1 MQNAIYLYMPQ
12 HLLIELGHDS
22 SLTLRFRLLDN
33 PITELWLERMSQ
45 RDQWPL
51 DHPDR
56 FYGFGTPAEE
66 TARAIAS
73 IEHCINIINSYEYI
87 IRRKFTFDQNCLNY
101 MHNIFEQYHGLLDQQ
116 NTRFWHGAPVPV
128 REALAT
134 LNLAVHRCEGI
145 LGANPHRFVC
155 TWYGMPK
162 THQLNTTLQR
172 QHGTMRIKFGTVYLN
187 YAEIGKTVE
196 DLAHDNDQYI
206 GDDAFR
212 PFDHYSADFN
222 VAFYNRD
229 HESKLPGMA
238 KYIQEHQEF
247 FLARGIDN
255 VYNTRALPLRF
266 PLAELE
272 ETMSRSVL
280 LDKIGKRQLV
290 TRVTIE

>member
-1 MQNAIYLYMPQ
+1 MPQ

-22 SLTLRFRLLDN
+22 DLTLRFRLLDN
-33 PITELWLERMSQ
+33 PITQLWLERMGQ

-66 TARAIAS
+66 TARAIAL
-73 IEHCINIINSYEYI
+73 IEQCIDTINSYEYI

-128 REALAT
+128 REALAM

-162 THQLNTTLQR
+162 THQLNTALQR

-222 VAFYNRD
+222 VAFYDRD
-229 HESKLPGMA
+229 LESKVPVMA
-238 KYIQEHQEF
+238 KYMKAHQDF
-247 FLARGIDN
+247 FLARGIEN

-272 ETMSRSVL
+272 ETESRSTL
-280 LDKIGKRQLV
+280 LKEIAQRQHV
-290 TRVTIE
+290 NRVTIE

>member
-1 MQNAIYLYMPQ
+1 
-12 HLLIELGHDS
+12 
-22 SLTLRFRLLDN
+22 
-33 PITELWLERMSQ
+33 MSQ
-45 RDQWPL
+45 RDAWPL

-66 TARAIAS
+66 TARAIGM
-73 IEHCINIINSYEYI
+73 IEQCIETINSYEYI

-101 MHNIFEQYHGLLDQQ
+101 MHNIFEQYHGLLDRQ

-128 REALAT
+128 QEALAT
-134 LNLAVHRCEGI
+134 LNIAVHRCEGI

-206 GDDAFR
+206 GDDAFC

-222 VAFYNRD
+222 VAFYDRD
-229 HESKLPGMA
+229 LESKVPGMA
-238 KYIQEHQEF
+238 KYMKEHQQF
-247 FLARGIDN
+247 FLDHGIDT

-266 PLAELE
+266 PLAQLV
-272 ETMSRSVL
+272 ETVSRSAL
-280 LDKIGKRQLV
+280 LAEIAQRQHV
-290 TRVTIE
+290 NRVTIE

>member
-1 MQNAIYLYMPQ
+1 MPQ
-12 HLLIELGHDS
+12 HLLIELGHNSD
-22 SLTLRFRLLDN
+22 LTLRFRLLDN
-33 PITELWLERMSQ
+33 PITKLWLERMSQ

-66 TARAIAS
+66 ATRAATM
-73 IEHCINIINSYEYI
+73 IEQCIDTINSYEHI
-87 IRRKFTFDQNCLNY
+87 VCRTFTFDQNCLNY
-101 MHNIFEQYHGLLDQQ
+101 MHSIFEQYHGLLDHQH
-116 NTRFWHGAPVPV
+116 TPFWKRAPNPV
-128 REALAT
+128 REALAN
-134 LNLAVHRCEGI
+134 LNLAVHRCEGL

-162 THQLNTTLQR
+162 THQLDTTLQR

-196 DLAHDNDQYI
+196 DLTHDNDQYI

-222 VAFYNRD
+222 VAFYDRD
-229 HESKLPGMA
+229 LEAKLPSMT
-238 KYIQEHQEF
+238 KYVQAHQDF
-247 FLARGIDN
+247 FLARSIEN

-272 ETMSRSVL
+272 ETGPRSIL
-280 LDKIGKRQLV
+280 LKEIAQQQHV
-290 TRVTIE
+290 NRVTIE

>member
-1 MQNAIYLYMPQ
+1 MPQ

-22 SLTLRFRLLDN
+22 TLTLQFRLLDT

-45 RDQWPL
+45 RDTWPL

-66 TARAIAS
+66 TARAIAQ
-73 IEHCINIINSYEYI
+73 INQCIATINSYEYI
-87 IRRKFTFDQNCLNY
+87 IRHKFSFDQTCLNY
-101 MHNIFEQYHGLLDQQ
+101 LHNIFEQYHGLLDQQ
-116 NTRFWHGAPVPV
+116 NTKFWHGAPVLV
-128 REALAT
+128 REALAM
-134 LNLAVHRCEGI
+134 LNLAVHRCEGL

-162 THQLNTTLQR
+162 THRLDTTLQR
-172 QHGTMRIKFGTVYLN
+172 QHGVMRIRFGTVYLN

-196 DLAHDNDQYI
+196 DLAHDNDSYI

-229 HESKLPGMA
+229 LEPKVPGMA
-238 KYIQEHQEF
+238 KYMRAHEKF
-247 FLARGIDN
+247 FLDRGIEN

-266 PLAELE
+266 PLAELV
-272 ETMSRSVL
+272 ETQSRNAL
-280 LDKIGKRQLV
+280 IAEIAQRQHIKRV
-290 TRVTIE
+290 YIE

>member
-1 MQNAIYLYMPQ
+1 MPQ

-22 SLTLRFRLLDN
+22 DLTLRFRLLDN
-33 PITELWLERMSQ
+33 PITQLWLERMRQ
-45 RDQWPL
+45 RDAWPL

-66 TARAIAS
+66 TARAITS
-73 IEHCINIINSYEYI
+73 IEQCIDTINSYEYI

-206 GDDAFR
+206 GDDAFK

-222 VAFYNRD
+222 VAFYDRD
-229 HESKLPGMA
+229 LEIKVPNMA
-238 KYIQEHQEF
+238 KYIKEHTQF
-247 FLARGIDN
+247 FLDQGIDT

-266 PLAELE
+266 PLAQLV
-272 ETMSRSVL
+272 ETRSRSAL
-280 LDKIGKRQLV
+280 LAEIAQHQYIK
-290 TRVTIE
+290 RVTIE

>member
-1 MQNAIYLYMPQ
+1 MPQ
-12 HLLIELGHDS
+12 HLLIDLGHDS
-22 SLTLRFRLLDN
+22 DLTLQFRLLDN
-33 PITELWLERMSQ
+33 PITQLWLERMSQ

-66 TARAIAS
+66 TARAITS
-73 IEHCINIINSYEYI
+73 IEQCIDTINSYEYI

-222 VAFYNRD
+222 VAFYDRD
-229 HESKLPGMA
+229 LESKVPGMA
-238 KYIQEHQEF
+238 NYMKEHQQF

-272 ETMSRSVL
+272 ETGSRSAL
-280 LDKIGKRQLV
+280 LKEIAHRQHV
-290 TRVTIE
+290 NRVTIE

>member
-1 MQNAIYLYMPQ
+1 MPH
-12 HLLIELGHDS
+12 HLLIDLGHDS
-22 SLTLRFRLLDN
+22 DLTLQFRLLDN
-33 PITELWLERMSQ
+33 PITELWLDRMSQ

-56 FYGFGTPAEE
+56 FYGFSTPAEE
-66 TARAIAS
+66 TTRAIS
-73 IEHCINIINSYEYI
+73 MIEQCIETINSYEYI
-87 IRRKFTFDQNCLNY
+87 IHRSFTFDQNCLNY

-134 LNLAVHRCEGI
+134 LNIAVHRCEGI
-145 LGANPHRFVC
+145 LGDNTQKFVC

-162 THQLNTTLQR
+162 THQLNTTLQQ
-172 QHGTMRIKFGTVYLN
+172 QHGIMRIKFGTVYLN

-196 DLAHDNDQYI
+196 ELARDNDQYI

-222 VAFYNRD
+222 VAFYD
-229 HESKLPGMA
+229 QDLESKVPGMA
-238 KYIQEHQEF
+238 KYMKDHQQF
-247 FLARGIDN
+247 FLDRGIDT

-266 PLAELE
+266 PLAQLV
-272 ETMSRSVL
+272 ETVSRSAL
-280 LDKIGKRQLV
+280 LAEIARRQYI

>member
-1 MQNAIYLYMPQ
+1 MPQ

-22 SLTLRFRLLDN
+22 DLTLRFRLLDN
-33 PITELWLERMSQ
+33 PITQLWLERMRQ

-66 TARAIAS
+66 TARAIAI
-73 IEHCINIINSYEYI
+73 IEQCIDTINSYEYI
-87 IRRKFTFDQNCLNY
+87 IRCKFTFDQNCLNY

-128 REALAT
+128 REALAN
-134 LNLAVHRCEGI
+134 LNLAVHRCESI
-145 LGANPHRFVC
+145 MGANPHRFVC

-162 THQLNTTLQR
+162 THQLSTILQR

-206 GDDAFR
+206 GDDAFK

-222 VAFYNRD
+222 VAFYDRD
-229 HESKLPGMA
+229 LEIKVPDMA
-238 KYIQEHQEF
+238 KYIKEHTQF
-247 FLARGIDN
+247 FLDQGIDT

-266 PLAELE
+266 PLAQLV
-272 ETMSRSVL
+272 ETRSRSAL
-280 LDKIGKRQLV
+280 LAEIAQYQYIK
-290 TRVTIE
+290 RVTIE

>member
-1 MQNAIYLYMPQ
+1 MPQ

-33 PITELWLERMSQ
+33 PITQLWLERMGQ

-66 TARAIAS
+66 TACAIAS
-73 IEHCINIINSYEYI
+73 IEQCIETINSYEYI

-101 MHNIFEQYHGLLDQQ
+101 MHNIFEQYHGLLDRQ

-128 REALAT
+128 QEALAT

-145 LGANPHRFVC
+145 LGAKPHRFVC

-162 THQLNTTLQR
+162 THQLNTILQR

-229 HESKLPGMA
+229 LETKLPSMA
-238 KYIQEHQEF
+238 KYMQAHQGF
-247 FLARGIDN
+247 FLARGIEN

-272 ETMSRSVL
+272 ETVSRSTL
-280 LDKIGKRQLV
+280 LKEIAQRQHV
-290 TRVTIE
+290 NRVTIE

>member
-1 MQNAIYLYMPQ
+1 MPQ

-22 SLTLRFRLLDN
+22 DLTLRFRLLDN
-33 PITELWLERMSQ
+33 PITKLWLERMSQ

-66 TARAIAS
+66 ASRAIALINQC
-73 IEHCINIINSYEYI
+73 IETINSFEYI
-87 IRRKFTFDQNCLNY
+87 IRRPFTFDQNCLNY
-101 MHNIFEQYHGLLDQQ
+101 MHNIFERYHGLLDQQ
-116 NTRFWHGAPVPV
+116 HSAFWKRAPVPV
-128 REALAT
+128 REALAN
-134 LNLAVHRCEGI
+134 LNVAVHRCESI
-145 LGANPHRFVC
+145 LGTNPHRFVC

-222 VAFYNRD
+222 VAFYDRD
-229 HESKLPGMA
+229 LEAKVSSMA
-238 KYIQEHQEF
+238 KYMQAHRDF
-247 FLARGIDN
+247 FLAQGIDT

-272 ETMSRSVL
+272 ETVSRSTL
-280 LDKIGKRQLV
+280 LKEIAKRQHV
-290 TRVTIE
+290 NRVTIE

>member
-1 MQNAIYLYMPQ
+1 MPQ
-12 HLLIELGHDS
+12 HLLIELGHNS
-22 SLTLRFRLLDN
+22 PLTLRFRLLSS

-45 RDQWPL
+45 RDAWPL

-66 TARAIAS
+66 TARAIAM
-73 IEHCINIINSYEYI
+73 IEQCVDTINSYEYI

-116 NTRFWHGAPVPV
+116 NTRFWHSAPVPV
-128 REALAT
+128 REALAN

-162 THQLNTTLQR
+162 THQLSTTLQR

-206 GDDAFR
+206 GDDAFK

-222 VAFYNRD
+222 VAFYD
-229 HESKLPGMA
+229 QDLESKVPGMA
-238 KYIQEHQEF
+238 KYLLEHREF
-247 FLARGIDN
+247 FLAHGIEN

-272 ETMSRSVL
+272 ETVSRSAL
-280 LDKIGKRQLV
+280 LKEIAQQQHV
-290 TRVTIE
+290 TKVMIE

>member
-1 MQNAIYLYMPQ
+1 MPQ
-12 HLLIELGHDS
+12 HLLIELGRDS
-22 SLTLRFRLLDN
+22 PLTLQFQLLAN

-45 RDQWPL
+45 RDAWPL

-66 TARAIAS
+66 TARAIDM
-73 IEHCINIINSYEYI
+73 IEQCIKTINSYEYI
-87 IRRKFTFDQNCLNY
+87 IRHPFSFDQNGLNY
-101 MHNIFEQYHGLLDQQ
+101 LHNIFEQYHGLLDQQ
-116 NTRFWHGAPVPV
+116 NTRFWHRAPVPV

-134 LNLAVHRCEGI
+134 LNIAVHRCESV

-162 THQLNTTLQR
+162 THRLDPVLQR
-172 QHGTMRIKFGTVYLN
+172 QHGTMRMQFGTVYLN

-196 DLAHDNDQYI
+196 DLAHDNDSYI
-206 GDDAFR
+206 SDDAFK

-229 HESKLPGMA
+229 LESKVPDMA
-238 KYIQEHQEF
+238 KYMREHQQF
-247 FLARGIDN
+247 FLDRGIDT

-266 PLAELE
+266 PLARLV
-272 ETMSRSVL
+272 ETVSRSAL
-280 LDKIGKRQLV
+280 LAEIAQRQYI
-290 TRVTIE
+290 TRVTLE

>member
-1 MQNAIYLYMPQ
+1 MPQ
-12 HLLIELGHDS
+12 HLLIEIGHDS

-33 PITELWLERMSQ
+33 PVTELWLERMSQ

-222 VAFYNRD
+222 VAFYDRD

-280 LDKIGKRQLV
+280 LDEIGKRQLV

>member
-1 MQNAIYLYMPQ
+1 MPQ

-22 SLTLRFRLLDN
+22 DLTLRFRLLDN
-33 PITELWLERMSQ
+33 PITQLWLERMGQ
-45 RDQWPL
+45 CNQWPL

-66 TARAIAS
+66 TARAIAL
-73 IEHCINIINSYEYI
+73 IEQCIDTINSYEYI

-128 REALAT
+128 REALAM

-162 THQLNTTLQR
+162 THQLNTALQR

-222 VAFYNRD
+222 VAFYDRD
-229 HESKLPGMA
+229 LESKVPVMA
-238 KYIQEHQEF
+238 KYMKAHQDF
-247 FLARGIDN
+247 FLARGIEN

-272 ETMSRSVL
+272 ETESRSTL
-280 LDKIGKRQLV
+280 LKEIAQRQHV
-290 TRVTIE
+290 NRVTIE

>member
-1 MQNAIYLYMPQ
+1 MPQ
-12 HLLIELGHDS
+12 HLLIELGHNSD
-22 SLTLRFRLLDN
+22 LTLRFRLLDN
-33 PITELWLERMSQ
+33 PITELWLERMGQ
-45 RDQWPL
+45 RDQWYL

-66 TARAIAS
+66 TARAIAL
-73 IEHCINIINSYEYI
+73 IEQCIDTINSYEYI

-128 REALAT
+128 QEALAN

-145 LGANPHRFVC
+145 LGASPYRFVC

-162 THQLNTTLQR
+162 THQLSTTLQR

-229 HESKLPGMA
+229 LEIKLPSMA
-238 KYIQEHQEF
+238 KYVQAHQDF
-247 FLARGIDN
+247 FLAQGIEN

-272 ETMSRSVL
+272 ETVSRSTL
-280 LDKIGKRQLV
+280 LKEIAQRQHV
-290 TRVTIE
+290 NRVTIE

>member
-1 MQNAIYLYMPQ
+1 MPQ
-12 HLLIELGHDS
+12 HLLIELGHNS
-22 SLTLRFRLLDN
+22 PLTLRFRLLSS

-45 RDQWPL
+45 RDAWPL

-66 TARAIAS
+66 TARAITM
-73 IEHCINIINSYEYI
+73 IEQCIDTINSYEYI
-87 IRRKFTFDQNCLNY
+87 IRRAFTFDQNCLNY

-128 REALAT
+128 REALAN

-162 THQLNTTLQR
+162 THQLSTTLQR

-206 GDDAFR
+206 GDDAFK

-222 VAFYNRD
+222 VAFYDRD
-229 HESKLPGMA
+229 LETKVPSMA
-238 KYIQEHQEF
+238 KYLLEHQEF
-247 FLARGIDN
+247 FLAHGIEN

-272 ETMSRSVL
+272 ETGSRSAL
-280 LDKIGKRQLV
+280 LKEIAQRQHV
-290 TRVTIE
+290 TKVMIE

>member
-1 MQNAIYLYMPQ
+1 MPH
-12 HLLIELGHDS
+12 HLLIELGHKSD
-22 SLTLRFRLLDN
+22 LTLQFRLLDN
-33 PITELWLERMSQ
+33 PITQLWLERMSQ

-66 TARAIAS
+66 TARAITS
-73 IEHCINIINSYEYI
+73 IEQCIDTINSYEYI

-128 REALAT
+128 REALAN
-134 LNLAVHRCEGI
+134 LNLAVHRCESI

-162 THQLNTTLQR
+162 THQLNTILQR

-222 VAFYNRD
+222 VAFYDRD
-229 HESKLPGMA
+229 LESKVPGMA
-238 KYIQEHQEF
+238 NYMKEHQQF

-272 ETMSRSVL
+272 ETGSRSAL
-280 LDKIGKRQLV
+280 LKEIAHRQHV
-290 TRVTIE
+290 NRVTIE

>member
-1 MQNAIYLYMPQ
+1 MPQ

-162 THQLNTTLQR
+162 TQQLNTTLQR

>member
-1 MQNAIYLYMPQ
+1 
-12 HLLIELGHDS
+12 
-22 SLTLRFRLLDN
+22 
-33 PITELWLERMSQ
+33 MSQ
-45 RDQWPL
+45 RDTWPL

-66 TARAIAS
+66 TARAIAL
-73 IEHCINIINSYEYI
+73 IEQCIDTINSYEYI
-87 IRRKFTFDQNCLNY
+87 IRRSFTFDQNCLNY
-101 MHNIFEQYHGLLDQQ
+101 MHNIFEQYHGLLDRQ

-128 REALAT
+128 REALAN

-206 GDDAFR
+206 FPEAFK
-212 PFDHYSADFN
+212 PLHHYCFDFTVRFTN
-222 VAFYNRD
+222 KTEQD
-229 HESKLPGMA
+229 HLEIEQQIWN
-238 KYIQEHQEF
+238 YFDQHQEF
-247 FLARGIDN
+247 FAQQGYKKYDPKLSLGAITIAKIVQDRPREEIIKMISQHQQFKS
-255 VYNTRALPLRF
+255 VRA
-266 PLAELE
+266 E
-272 ETMSRSVL
+272 
-280 LDKIGKRQLV
+280 
-290 TRVTIE
+290 